1 MPDDARKFL
10 SPQEVQERWSGAVSV
25 GTLANWRSA
34 GAGPVYLK
42 LGAKVRY
49 PLDELELFEAS
60 SLINPSNDNRKD
72 G

>member
-10 SPQEVQERWSGAVSV
+10 SPKEVQERWSGAVSI
-25 GTLANWRSA
+25 GTLANWRSQ
-34 GAGPVYLK
+34 GCGPVYLK

-49 PLDELELFEAS
+49 PLTELELFEAS
-60 SLINPSNDNRKD
+60 SLIKPANDNLKN